1 MVRGDQPS
9 DHLVDAAFEEMSS
22 PVGLTAHASSFDR
35 RHVIQ
40 HLVDHLPPGPPAEWF
55 EATADRYLERV
66 EVVALG
72 SDPVKGECYSTV
84 DLLALERR
92 LADQVADPRL
102 GERSPEVMP
111 SIVWSVFE
119 ERPSLSGEQRDL
131 IGDVCRSTD
140 AVSVVVAGP
149 GTGKTFCLDAIRD
162 TFQRSGYTTIGCALS
177 ASAAHELEQ
186 GSGIESMTIAR
197 LRGQL
202 DTGERKLRARSVL
215 VVDEAGM
222 VGTRAL
228 APLLDHAATAGAKV
242 ILVGDPKQLPEIE
255 AGGFLR
261 HLAQHHE
268 VSLAHREPPST
279 RRLGTRHDQRPRP
292 RPSRRSARTYDRERR
307 CRGRTQRRPGPTTHD
322 RRLVPSTAAAGRLR

>member
-1 MVRGDQPS
+1 MTTALIRPWSGLTS
-9 DHLVDAAFEEMSS
+9 RLTTSSTLAFEEMSS

-55 EATADRYLERV
+55 EATADCYLDRV

-72 SDPVKGECYSTV
+72 PDPVKGECYSTV

-92 LADQVADPRL
+92 LADQVAVRRL

-111 SIVWSVFE
+111 SIVWSVFQ

-149 GTGKTFCLDAIRD
+149 GTGKTFCLDSIRD

-197 LRGQL
+197 LRLQL
-202 DTGERKLRARSVL
+202 DQRERKLRAAQRARDRRS
-215 VVDEAGM
+215 GH
-222 VGTRAL
+222 GRHPGPRA
-228 APLLDHAATAGAKV
+228 AARPRSDSGSE
-242 ILVGDPKQLPEIE
+242 GDP
-255 AGGFLR
+255 
-261 HLAQHHE
+261 
-268 VSLAHREPPST
+268 
-279 RRLGTRHDQRPRP
+279 RR
-292 RPSRRSARTYDRERR
+292 
-307 CRGRTQRRPGPTTHD
+307 
-322 RRLVPSTAAAGRLR
+322 